1 MPNLCDQSEQFS
13 VQCASASVACL
24 RVYESVTIDQ
34 YASYSS
40 SNNSNRISINRTSW
54 RLLLFGHDTDQL
66 ECSTLSQQPIHPAT
80 VHFFSF
86 RHRSR
91 WPLFIREMRHT
102 PFIWKWPYF
111 ACYSSSQDLCCCR
124 KIDWNTTS
132 NNLRRKIVKQSRLS
146 AEVFKE
152 RKGWKLCTG
161 PNKQHSIPTLV
172 HCSFSLSHSLSL
184 SPFCLSLSIYIHK

>member
-1 MPNLCDQSEQFS
+1 MCISFCGMS
-13 VQCASASVACL
+13 ACL
-24 RVYESVTIDQ
+24 RERHY
-34 YASYSS
+34 
-40 SNNSNRISINRTSW
+40 RSICF
-54 RLLLFGHDTDQL
+54 LQQQQQ
-66 ECSTLSQQPIHPAT
+66 QQPHQYQSDKLKVVAVWSWHWPTWMLNTLPTAHPPS
-80 VHFFSF
+80 HRSFSF

-111 ACYSSSQDLCCCR
+111 ACYRSSQDLCCCR
-124 KIDWNTTS
+124 KIDRNTTS

-172 HCSFSLSHSLSL
+172 RCSFSLSHSLSL